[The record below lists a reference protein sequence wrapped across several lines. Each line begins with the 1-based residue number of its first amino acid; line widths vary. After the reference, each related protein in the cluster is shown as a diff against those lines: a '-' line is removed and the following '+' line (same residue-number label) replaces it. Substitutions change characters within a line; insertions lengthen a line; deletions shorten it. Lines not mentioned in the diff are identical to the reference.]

1 MNQTFT
7 KHRVRFS
14 YTLDNATTQTYR
26 GTMPHTAH
34 VSVLVEDS
42 DTRNNVE
49 ILAEHL
55 KVEPHRLTHI
65 RTGDPE
71 RTLGYYPRYVRV
83 ECTRR
88 FSPDG
93 TKLASQ
99 KVQYSRKPFDV
110 ILTEYDVTYSGGS
123 TYSCKHYVRIDTD
136 VTIYAFDLLNNR
148 LSVSKEES
156 GLVTMYGFIHI
167 PEDSSV
173 KAAVNA
179 ALEAAFE
186 DYAKTIEARIRTIRE
201 NNTVWSNINV

>member
-26 GTMPHTAH
+26 GTMPDTKH
-34 VSVLVEDS
+34 VAVIVEDS
-42 DTRNNVE
+42 DTRNGVE

-55 KVEPHRLTHI
+55 KVEPHRLTHVHAS
-65 RTGDPE
+65 DPE

-93 TKLASQ
+93 TKLDSQ

-110 ILTEYDVTYSGGS
+110 ILTEYDVTYSSGRAS
-123 TYSCKHYVRIDTD
+123 SYRHYIRIDTD
-136 VTIYAFDLLNNR
+136 VSIYSFDRLNNR
-148 LSVSKEES
+148 LSISKEEA

-201 NNTVWSNINV
+201 NNTTWSNINI